1 MPVEVAF
8 MVVAIVA
15 ITTIGGILKKRYD
28 YKRIANPEALAQ
40 IQADLNE
47 LKKHV
52 AEIRE
57 YVTDLYIQQQD
68 RR

>member
-1 MPVEVAF
+1 MV

-15 ITTIGGILKKRYD
+15 ISTIGSIFKKRYD
-28 YKRIANPEALAQ
+28 HKRNPNPETLAQ

-57 YVTDLYIQQQD
+57 YVTDLYIQQHDQ
-68 RR
+68 RLLK